1 MKSMKWT
8 AADLSLEQKVGQ
20 MFICGFNALTP
31 NKHAKILIE
40 QYQVGGICYFRR
52 NVKTLPQL
60 AELSESL
67 QQLASDSQKF
77 PLLISIDQEG
87 GMVARIDHEG
97 ISRIP
102 GNMALGAAGS
112 AEDSYRV
119 AQIGARELRSLG
131 VNMNFAP
138 CLDVN
143 NNPRNPV
150 IGVRSFGE
158 DPQAV
163 AALGT
168 AAIKG
173 YQEEGVSATAK
184 HFPGHGDTSV
194 DSHLGRA
201 SVPHDLE
208 RLRSVELYPF
218 AQAIQNG
225 VDAIMTAH
233 VSFPAIEPS
242 DLPATLSHAVLTGLL
257 RDEMGFEGL
266 IITDCLEMHAISKE
280 YGIPE
285 GAIRAIEAGADC
297 VLVSHNLSEQ
307 TAAITAVIEAV
318 RSGRLP
324 VELIDKAVDRILA
337 LKQRNA
343 KLAEELPVY
352 PIGEVAEETKQLL
365 AQIAG
370 RGITLVK
377 DEGQLPLK
385 PEQAVAVIWP
395 ELLQA
400 TQVDEAWSK
409 SYTLG
414 DALRSYGVQADDLRV
429 GTDMS
434 DEEVEQAVKAAE
446 GYKQIV
452 VATYTSESRLPA
464 GQQKLVN
471 KLVELED
478 VALVIVATRNPYDIN
493 DLPPVP
499 TYLCSYENTPYYMN
513 AAAGVLIGRVTPEGK
528 LPVGVSE
535 IYPLGWS
542 GNQDYV
548 NS

>member
-1 MKSMKWT
+1 MKWT
-8 AADLSLEQKVGQ
+8 AADLTLEQKVGQ

-31 NKHAKILIE
+31 NEHANILIE
-40 QYQVGGICYFRR
+40 QFQVGGICYFRR

-67 QQLASDSQKF
+67 QQLASGSQPF

-112 AEDSYRV
+112 AEDAYRV

-158 DPQAV
+158 DPHAV
-163 AALGT
+163 AELGT

-208 RLRSVELYPF
+208 RLRSVELFPF
-218 AQAIQNG
+218 AQAIKDG

-257 RDEMGFEGL
+257 REEMGFEGL
-266 IITDCLEMHAISKE
+266 IVTDCLEMHAISKE

-297 VLVSHNLSEQ
+297 VLVSHTLSEQ

-318 RSGRLP
+318 RGGRLP

-343 KLAEELPVY
+343 KLAEELPVH

-452 VATYTSESRLPA
+452 VATYTSESRLPQ
-464 GQQKLVN
+464 GQQKLVSR
-471 KLVELED
+471 LSELED
-478 VALVIVATRNPYDIN
+478 VTLVIVATRNPYDIN

-499 TYLCSYENTPYYMN
+499 AYLCSYENTPYYMN
-513 AAAGVLIGRVTPEGK
+513 AAAGVLVGKVRPEGK
-528 LPVGVSE
+528 LPVGISKT
-535 IYPLGWS
+535 YPLGWT

-548 NS
+548 NN

>member
-1 MKSMKWT
+1 MKWT
-8 AADLSLEQKVGQ
+8 IADLSLEQKVGQ
-20 MFICGFNALTP
+20 MFVCGFNALTP
-31 NKHAKILIE
+31 NEHANILID

-52 NVKTLPQL
+52 NVRTLPQL

-67 QQLASDSQKF
+67 QQLASGSQKL

-150 IGVRSFGE
+150 IGVRSFSE

-201 SVPHDLE
+201 SVPHDME
-208 RLRSVELYPF
+208 RLRRVELYPF
-218 AQAIQNG
+218 AQAIKAG

-233 VSFPAIEPS
+233 VSFPAIESS

-257 RDEMGFEGL
+257 REEMGFEGL
-266 IITDCLEMHAISKE
+266 IVTDCLEMHAISKE

-297 VLVSHNLSEQ
+297 VLVSHTLSEQ

-318 RSGRLP
+318 QSGRLSMN
-324 VELIDKAVDRILA
+324 LIDRSVERILA
-337 LKQRNA
+337 LKERNA
-343 KLAEELPVY
+343 KLAEELPVQS
-352 PIGEVAEETKQLL
+352 IGEVTEETKQLL

-377 DEGQLPLK
+377 DEGQLPLQA
-385 PEQAVAVIWP
+385 EQAIAVIWP

-434 DEEVEQAVKAAE
+434 DAEIEQAVKAAE
-446 GYKQIV
+446 SYRQIV

-471 KLVELED
+471 KLAELEG
-478 VALVIVATRNPYDIN
+478 VSIVVVATRNPYDMN
-493 DLPPVP
+493 DLPPVA

-513 AAAGVLIGRVTPEGK
+513 AAAGVLLGKVIPEGK
-528 LPVGVSE
+528 LPVS
-535 IYPLGWS
+535 ISDTYPLGWS
-542 GNQDYV
+542 GHQDYV
-548 NS
+548 NN

>member
-1 MKSMKWT
+1 MKWT

-31 NKHAKILIE
+31 NEHAKILIE

-218 AQAIQNG
+218 AQAIQGG

-257 RDEMGFEGL
+257 REEMGFEGL
-266 IITDCLEMHAISKE
+266 IVTDCLEMHAISKE

-318 RSGRLP
+318 RSGRLS
-324 VELIDKAVDRILA
+324 EDLIDTAVKRILA

-352 PIGEVAEETKQLL
+352 PIGEVSEETKQWL

-429 GTDMS
+429 VTDMS

-471 KLVELED
+471 KLAELED

-499 TYLCSYENTPYYMN
+499 TYVCSYENTPYYMN
-513 AAAGVLIGRVTPEGK
+513 AAAGVLIGQVKPEGK
-528 LPVGVSE
+528 LPVGISE
-535 IYPLGWS
+535 TYPLGWRC
-542 GNQDYV
+542 NEDYV
-548 NS
+548 NN

>member
-1 MKSMKWT
+1 MKWT
-8 AADLSLEQKVGQ
+8 IADLSLEQKVGQ

-31 NKHAKILIE
+31 NEHANILID

-52 NVKTLPQL
+52 NVRTLPQL

-67 QQLASDSQKF
+67 QQLASGSQKL
-77 PLLISIDQEG
+77 PLLLSIDQEG

-150 IGVRSFGE
+150 IGVRSFSE

-201 SVPHDLE
+201 SVPHDME
-208 RLRSVELYPF
+208 RLRRVELYPF
-218 AQAIQNG
+218 AQAIKAG

-233 VSFPAIEPS
+233 VSFPAIESS

-257 RDEMGFEGL
+257 REEMGFEGL
-266 IITDCLEMHAISKE
+266 IVTDCLEMHAISKE

-297 VLVSHNLSEQ
+297 VLVSHTLSEQ

-318 RSGRLP
+318 QSGRLSMN
-324 VELIDKAVDRILA
+324 LIDRSVERILA
-337 LKQRNA
+337 LKERNA
-343 KLAEELPVY
+343 KLAEELPVQS
-352 PIGEVAEETKQLL
+352 IGEVTEETKQLL

-377 DEGQLPLK
+377 DEGQLPLQA
-385 PEQAVAVIWP
+385 EQAIAVIWP

-434 DEEVEQAVKAAE
+434 DAEVEQAVKAAE
-446 GYKQIV
+446 GYRQIV
-452 VATYTSESRLPA
+452 VATYTSESSLPA

-471 KLVELED
+471 KLAELEG
-478 VALVIVATRNPYDIN
+478 VSIVVVATRNPYDMN
-493 DLPPVP
+493 DLPPVA

-513 AAAGVLIGRVTPEGK
+513 AAAGVLLGKVIPEGK
-528 LPVGVSE
+528 LPVS
-535 IYPLGWS
+535 ISDTYPLGWS
-542 GNQDYV
+542 GHQDYV
-548 NS
+548 NN

>member
-1 MKSMKWT
+1 MKWT
-8 AADLSLEQKVGQ
+8 AADLTLEQKVGQ

-31 NKHAKILIE
+31 NEHANILIE
-40 QYQVGGICYFRR
+40 QFQVGGICYFRR

-60 AELSESL
+60 AELSASL
-67 QQLASDSQKF
+67 QQLASGNQPF

-112 AEDSYRV
+112 AEDAYRV

-158 DPQAV
+158 DPHAV
-163 AALGT
+163 AELGT

-208 RLRSVELYPF
+208 RLRSVELFPF
-218 AQAIQNG
+218 AQAIKDG

-257 RDEMGFEGL
+257 REEMGFEGL
-266 IITDCLEMHAISKE
+266 IVTDCLEMHAISKE

-297 VLVSHNLSEQ
+297 VLVSHTLSEQ

-318 RSGRLP
+318 RGGRLP

-343 KLAEELPVY
+343 KLAEELPVH

-452 VATYTSESRLPA
+452 VATYTSESRLPQ
-464 GQQKLVN
+464 GQQKLVSR
-471 KLVELED
+471 LSELED
-478 VALVIVATRNPYDIN
+478 VTLVIVATRNPYDIN

-499 TYLCSYENTPYYMN
+499 AYLCSYENTPYYMN
-513 AAAGVLIGRVTPEGK
+513 AAAGVLVGKVRPEGK
-528 LPVGVSE
+528 LPVGISKT
-535 IYPLGWS
+535 YPLGWT

-548 NS
+548 NN

>member
-1 MKSMKWT
+1 
-8 AADLSLEQKVGQ
+8 
-20 MFICGFNALTP
+20 
-31 NKHAKILIE
+31 
-40 QYQVGGICYFRR
+40 
-52 NVKTLPQL
+52 
-60 AELSESL
+60 
-67 QQLASDSQKF
+67 
-77 PLLISIDQEG
+77 
-87 GMVARIDHEG
+87 MVARIDHEG

-112 AEDSYRV
+112 AEDAYRV

-158 DPQAV
+158 DPHAV
-163 AALGT
+163 AELGT
-168 AAIKG
+168 VAIKG

-208 RLRSVELYPF
+208 RLRSVELLPF
-218 AQAIQNG
+218 AQAIKDG

-257 RDEMGFEGL
+257 REEMGFEGL
-266 IITDCLEMHAISKE
+266 IVTDCLEMHAISKE

-297 VLVSHNLSEQ
+297 VLVSHTLSEQ

-318 RSGRLP
+318 RGGRLP

-343 KLAEELPVY
+343 KIAEKLPVH
-352 PIGEVAEETKQLL
+352 PIGEVATETKQLL

-452 VATYTSESRLPA
+452 VATYTSESRLPE
-464 GQQKLVN
+464 GQQKLVSR
-471 KLVELED
+471 LSELED
-478 VALVIVATRNPYDIN
+478 VTLVIVATRNPYDIN

-499 TYLCSYENTPYYMN
+499 AYLCSYENTPYYMN
-513 AAAGVLIGRVTPEGK
+513 AAAGVLVGKVRPEGK
-528 LPVGVSE
+528 LPVGISKT
-535 IYPLGWS
+535 YPLGWT

-548 NS
+548 NN

>member
-1 MKSMKWT
+1 MKWT
-8 AADLSLEQKVGQ
+8 AADLTLEQKVGQ

-31 NKHAKILIE
+31 NEHASILIE
-40 QYQVGGICYFRR
+40 QFQVGGICYFRR

-60 AELSESL
+60 AELSASL
-67 QQLASDSQKF
+67 QQLASGSQPF

-112 AEDSYRV
+112 TEDAYRV

-158 DPQAV
+158 NPHAV
-163 AALGT
+163 AELGT

-218 AQAIQNG
+218 AQAIKDG

-242 DLPATLSHAVLTGLL
+242 DLPATLSRAVLTGLL
-257 RDEMGFEGL
+257 REEMGFEGL
-266 IITDCLEMHAISKE
+266 IVTDCLEMHAISKE

-297 VLVSHNLSEQ
+297 VLVSHTLSEQ

-318 RSGRLP
+318 RGGRLP
-324 VELIDKAVDRILA
+324 VELIDKAVDRILT

-343 KLAEELPVY
+343 KLADELPVH

-414 DALRSYGVQADDLRV
+414 DALRSYGLQADDLRV

-434 DEEVEQAVKAAE
+434 DEEVEQAVQAAE

-452 VATYTSESRLPA
+452 VATYTSESRLPE
-464 GQQKLVN
+464 GQQKLVS
-471 KLVELED
+471 KLSELED
-478 VALVIVATRNPYDIN
+478 VTLVIVATRNPYDIN
-493 DLPPVP
+493 DLPAVP
-499 TYLCSYENTPYYMN
+499 AYLCSYENTPYYMN
-513 AAAGVLIGRVTPEGK
+513 AAAGVLVGKIRPEGK
-528 LPVGVSE
+528 LPVGISKT
-535 IYPLGWS
+535 YPLGWT

-548 NS
+548 NN

>member
-1 MKSMKWT
+1 MESMKWT

-31 NKHAKILIE
+31 NEHAKILIE

-67 QQLASDSQKF
+67 QQLASDSRKF

-112 AEDSYRV
+112 AEDSYRA

-218 AQAIQNG
+218 AQAIQGG

-257 RDEMGFEGL
+257 REEMGFEGL
-266 IITDCLEMHAISKE
+266 IVTDCLEMHAISKE

-318 RSGRLP
+318 RSGRLS
-324 VELIDKAVDRILA
+324 EDLIDTAVERILT

-352 PIGEVAEETKQLL
+352 PIGEVAEETKQWL

-446 GYKQIV
+446 GYNQIV

-471 KLVELED
+471 KLAELED

-499 TYLCSYENTPYYMN
+499 TYVCCYENTPYYMN
-513 AAAGVLIGRVTPEGK
+513 AAAGVLIGQVTPEGK
-528 LPVGVSE
+528 LPVGISAT
-535 IYPLGWS
+535 YPLGWRC
-542 GNQDYV
+542 NEDYV
-548 NS
+548 NN

>member
-1 MKSMKWT
+1 MKWT

-31 NKHAKILIE
+31 NEHANILIE
-40 QYQVGGICYFRR
+40 QFQVGGICYFRR

-60 AELSESL
+60 AELSASL
-67 QQLASDSQKF
+67 QQLASGSQPF

-112 AEDSYRV
+112 AEDAYRV

-158 DPQAV
+158 DPHAV
-163 AALGT
+163 AELGT

-208 RLRSVELYPF
+208 RLRSVELFPF
-218 AQAIQNG
+218 AQAIKDG

-242 DLPATLSHAVLTGLL
+242 DLPATLSQAVLTGLL
-257 RDEMGFEGL
+257 REEMGFEGL
-266 IITDCLEMHAISKE
+266 IVTDCLEMHAISKE

-297 VLVSHNLSEQ
+297 VLVSHTLSEQ

-318 RSGRLP
+318 RSGRLS

-343 KLAEELPVY
+343 KLVEELPVH
-352 PIGEVAEETKQLL
+352 PIGEVAAETKQLL

-452 VATYTSESRLPA
+452 VATYTSESRLPQ
-464 GQQKLVN
+464 GQQKLVSR
-471 KLVELED
+471 LSELKD
-478 VALVIVATRNPYDIN
+478 VTLVIVATRNPYDIN

-499 TYLCSYENTPYYMN
+499 AYLCSYENTPYYMN
-513 AAAGVLIGRVTPEGK
+513 AAAGVLVGKVKPEGK
-528 LPVGVSE
+528 LPVRISKT
-535 IYPLGWS
+535 YPLGWT

-548 NS
+548 NN

>member
-1 MKSMKWT
+1 MKWT
-8 AADLSLEQKVGQ
+8 AADLTLEQKVGQ

-31 NKHAKILIE
+31 NEHANILIE
-40 QYQVGGICYFRR
+40 QFQVGGICYFRR

-60 AELSESL
+60 AELSASL
-67 QQLASDSQKF
+67 QQLASGSQPF

-112 AEDSYRV
+112 AEDAYRV

-158 DPQAV
+158 DPHAV
-163 AALGT
+163 AELGT

-208 RLRSVELYPF
+208 RLRSVELFPF
-218 AQAIQNG
+218 AQAIKDG

-257 RDEMGFEGL
+257 REEMGFEGL
-266 IITDCLEMHAISKE
+266 IVTDCLEMHAISKE

-297 VLVSHNLSEQ
+297 VLVSHTLSEQ
-307 TAAITAVIEAV
+307 TAAITAVIEAI
-318 RSGRLP
+318 RGGRLP
-324 VELIDKAVDRILA
+324 VELINKAVDRILA
-337 LKQRNA
+337 LKQRYA
-343 KLAEELPVY
+343 KLAEKLPVH
-352 PIGEVAEETKQLL
+352 PIGEVATETKQLL

-409 SYTLG
+409 SYTIG

-452 VATYTSESRLPA
+452 VATYTSESRLPE
-464 GQQKLVN
+464 GQQKLVSR
-471 KLVELED
+471 LSELED
-478 VALVIVATRNPYDIN
+478 VTLVIVATRNPYDIN

-499 TYLCSYENTPYYMN
+499 AYLCSYENTPYYMN
-513 AAAGVLIGRVTPEGK
+513 AAAGVLVGKVRPEGK
-528 LPVGVSE
+528 LPVGISKT
-535 IYPLGWS
+535 YPLGWT

-548 NS
+548 NN

>member
-1 MKSMKWT
+1 MKWT

-31 NKHAKILIE
+31 NEHAKILIE

-77 PLLISIDQEG
+77 PLLVSIDQEG

-208 RLRSVELYPF
+208 RLHSVELYPF
-218 AQAIQNG
+218 AQAIQGG

-257 RDEMGFEGL
+257 REEMGFEGL
-266 IITDCLEMHAISKE
+266 IVTDCLEMHAISKE

-318 RSGRLP
+318 RSGRLS
-324 VELIDKAVDRILA
+324 EDLIDTAVERILA

-343 KLAEELPVY
+343 KLAEVLPVY
-352 PIGEVAEETKQLL
+352 PIGEVSEETKQWL

-471 KLVELED
+471 KLAELED

-499 TYLCSYENTPYYMN
+499 TYVCSYENTPYYMN
-513 AAAGVLIGRVTPEGK
+513 AAAGVLIGQVKPEGK
-528 LPVGVSE
+528 LPVGISE
-535 IYPLGWS
+535 TYPLGWRC
-542 GNQDYV
+542 NEDYV
-548 NS
+548 NN

>member
-1 MKSMKWT
+1 MKWT
-8 AADLSLEQKVGQ
+8 ASDLTLEQKVGQ

-31 NKHAKILIE
+31 DEHAKILIE

-52 NVKTLPQL
+52 NVNTLPQL
-60 AELSESL
+60 AELSKSL
-67 QQLASDSQKF
+67 QELAARSQEI

-112 AEDSYRV
+112 EEDSYKV

-158 DPQAV
+158 DPKTV
-163 AALGT
+163 AKLGT
-168 AAIKG
+168 AAIRG

-201 SVPHDLE
+201 SVPHDIE
-208 RLRSVELYPF
+208 RLNNVELYPF
-218 AQAIQNG
+218 VEAIQSG

-242 DLPATLSHAVLTGLL
+242 DLPATLSRSVLTGLL
-257 RDEMGFEGL
+257 REKMGFEGL
-266 IITDCLEMHAISKE
+266 IVTDCLEMHAISKE

-297 VLVSHNLSEQ
+297 VLVSHRLSEQ

-318 RSGRLP
+318 KSGRLSMD
-324 VELIDKAVDRILA
+324 LIDAAVERILA
-337 LKQRNA
+337 LKKRNA
-343 KLAEELPVY
+343 KLAEDLPVY
-352 PIGEVAEETKQLL
+352 PIGEVTDETQQYLAEL
-365 AQIAG
+365 AG

-377 DEGQLPLK
+377 DEGQLPLQA
-385 PEQAVAVIWP
+385 EQAVAVIWP
-395 ELLQA
+395 ELLHA

-414 DALRSYGVQADDLRV
+414 DALRSYGVPAEDLRV

-434 DEEVEQAVKAAE
+434 DEEVEQAVKAAQ

-452 VATYTSESRLPA
+452 VATYTSESHLPA
-464 GQQKLVN
+464 GQQKLVSRLAELQDVS
-471 KLVELED
+471 LV
-478 VALVIVATRNPYDIN
+478 VVATRNPYDLN
-493 DLPPVP
+493 DLPPIP
-499 TYLCSYENTPYYMN
+499 TYLCSYENTPYYMD
-513 AAAGVLIGRVTPEGK
+513 AAAGVLIGKVKPGGH
-528 LPVGVSE
+528 LPVRIHDS
-535 IYPLGWS
+535 YPVGWS
-542 GNQDYV
+542 SNQDYV
-548 NS
+548 NN

>member
-1 MKSMKWT
+1 
-8 AADLSLEQKVGQ
+8 

-31 NKHAKILIE
+31 NEHANILID

-52 NVKTLPQL
+52 NVRTLPQL

-67 QQLASDSQKF
+67 QQLASSSQKL

-150 IGVRSFGE
+150 IGVRSFSE

-201 SVPHDLE
+201 SVPHDME

-218 AQAIQNG
+218 AQAIKAG

-233 VSFPAIEPS
+233 VSFPAIESS

-257 RDEMGFEGL
+257 REEMGFEGL
-266 IITDCLEMHAISKE
+266 IVTDCLEMHAISKE

-297 VLVSHNLSEQ
+297 VLVSHTLSEQ

-318 RSGRLP
+318 QSGRLSMN
-324 VELIDKAVDRILA
+324 LIDRSVERILA
-337 LKQRNA
+337 LKERNA
-343 KLAEELPVY
+343 ELAEELPVQS
-352 PIGEVAEETKQLL
+352 IGEVTEETKQLL

-377 DEGQLPLK
+377 DEGQLPLQA
-385 PEQAVAVIWP
+385 EQAIAVIWP

-434 DEEVEQAVKAAE
+434 DAEVEQAVKAAE
-446 GYKQIV
+446 GYRQIV

-464 GQQKLVN
+464 GQQQLVN
-471 KLVELED
+471 KLAELED
-478 VALVIVATRNPYDIN
+478 VSIVVVATRNPYDMN
-493 DLPPVP
+493 DLPPVA

-513 AAAGVLIGRVTPEGK
+513 AAAGVLLGKVIPKGK
-528 LPVGVSE
+528 LPVS
-535 IYPLGWS
+535 ISDTYPLGWS
-542 GNQDYV
+542 GRQDYV
-548 NS
+548 NN